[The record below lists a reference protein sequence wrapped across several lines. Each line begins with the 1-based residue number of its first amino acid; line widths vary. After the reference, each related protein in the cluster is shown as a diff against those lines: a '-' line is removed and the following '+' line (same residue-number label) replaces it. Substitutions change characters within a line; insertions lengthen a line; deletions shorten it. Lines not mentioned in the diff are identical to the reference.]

1 MRGFF
6 VYNITTSHLAYMPVV
21 PTVDG
26 LKVATSGV
34 APGVI
39 TPMGFVC
46 THSTLEIEVP
56 GAGVRTNPIV
66 SSRSILACG
75 VMGVVCIGFLGVN
88 LRNGR

>member
-1 MRGFF
+1 MGVSVAF
-6 VYNITTSHLAYMPVV
+6 AYIPVV
-21 PTVDG
+21 PTAVG

-75 VMGVVCIGFLGVN
+75 VMGVEVDIFCVSFD
-88 LRNGR
+88 